1 MDYSELIVYVI
12 EIIGTVAFASSG
24 ALVGIQKNMDI
35 FGINVL
41 AVTTAVG
48 GGLIRDIIF
57 GITPPNMFRNSSY
70 VLTAVITATL
80 VFIICKKKSD
90 LFKAIFETHDT
101 FLGVMDAV
109 GLGTFTVIGINTAWN
124 QGYRS
129 AFLLIFV
136 GVITG
141 VGGGMLRDIMAQR
154 TPYIFIKH
162 VYAVASLAGAIV
174 FLLLVKFMPMDIS
187 MIISASI
194 IVIIRIL
201 ASHYKWNL
209 PK

>member
-1 MDYSELIVYVI
+1 LD
-12 EIIGTVAFASSG
+12 
-24 ALVGIQKNMDI
+24 
-35 FGINVL
+35 
-41 AVTTAVG
+41 
-48 GGLIRDIIF
+48 
-57 GITPPNMFRNSSY
+57 
-70 VLTAVITATL
+70 
-80 VFIICKKKSD
+80 
-90 LFKAIFETHDT
+90 AI
-101 FLGVMDAV
+101 

-141 VGGGMLRDIMAQR
+141 VGGGMIRDIMAQR

-174 FLLLVKFMPMDIS
+174 FLLLVKFLPMDLS
-187 MIISASI
+187 MIISAVI